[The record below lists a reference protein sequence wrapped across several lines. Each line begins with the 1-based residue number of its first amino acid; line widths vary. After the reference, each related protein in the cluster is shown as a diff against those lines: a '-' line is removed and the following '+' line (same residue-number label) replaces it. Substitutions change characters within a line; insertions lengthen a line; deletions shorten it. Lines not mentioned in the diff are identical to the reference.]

1 MMAKKIILIL
11 LGISIFGQLSAQ
23 SWKKLNKAADELL
36 KQGKYEEAAA
46 NYEQAWQKKQGK
58 KDLIY
63 KAGEAYYV
71 VRDYR
76 KAAEAYQHVK
86 DENNSYPLVGLKY
99 ARSLKQDGQYEKSI
113 EAFQSFADKYT
124 GDGKAILEDVINTEI
139 KGAELGL
146 TLPAQADRSI
156 EVLYPGAEIN
166 SDDAEFAPF
175 PVGPEQIYFSS
186 SMGGKARV
194 YSSRKIGDRWTKAG
208 TPGNFPIISQGQ
220 YANAMITAD
229 GERMYFTICSNDN
242 YWDDLNTRCE
252 IFVTKKEGT
261 AWSQPERLPD
271 YINMKGV
278 TATHP
283 YAVQQAGQE
292 ILYFASNRDGGR
304 GGMDIWYAARDLG
317 ADGTDFTFPINLG
330 ATINTLGDEIT
341 PFYNMDEGALYFSS
355 NGQVSI
361 GGFDVFKSRGEETTW
376 GPSENVGMPI
386 NSPADDY
393 YFIKNANSSGGFIVS
408 NRAFGGEKTNTTN
421 ADIFELQ
428 MGGKRLSLKGNAYD
442 QESGGLL
449 NNVSV
454 SLYQVFDDG
463 SDNLLISKDFASGSY
478 SFELLPNRHFRVEI
492 GKQGYLVSTYE
503 FVTNDPNTYTYGQ
516 PVFLERG
523 MDDEPMVMEPVDP
536 GTTPVDPNPNPNRPT
551 TDIPNTPLSE
561 PGVTYTARGTSA
573 KDNLEYVT
581 SAPQHR
587 GVYYKIQIAAVKK
600 FDPNNSKYAAISSLG
615 RFDTED
621 IPSRGLTR
629 VLLAEFFSEE
639 DAESALRSIKSNGFS
654 NAYLVKYED
663 GNRYGRVNLD

>member
-1 MMAKKIILIL
+1 MAKKIILIL

-23 SWKKLNKAADELL
+23 SWRKLSKEADDLL

-63 KAGEAYYV
+63 KAGEAYYII
-71 VRDYR
+71 RDYR

-86 DENNSYPLVGLKY
+86 DENNNYPLVGLKY
-99 ARSLKQDGQYEKSI
+99 ARSLKQDGQYDKAI
-113 EAFQSFADKYT
+113 EAFQSFGDNYT
-124 GDGKAILEDVINTEI
+124 GDGKAILQDVINTEI
-139 KGAELGL
+139 KGAELGMA
-146 TLPAQADRSI
+146 LPAQADRSI
-156 EVLYPGAEIN
+156 EVLYPGSEIN
-166 SDDAEFAPF
+166 SDAAEFAPF
-175 PVGPEQIYFSS
+175 PVGAEQIYFSS

-194 YSSRKIGDRWTKAG
+194 YSSRKIGDSWTKAG

-220 YANAMITAD
+220 YANATITQD

-252 IFVTKKEGT
+252 IFVTKREGT
-261 AWSQPERLPD
+261 TWSQPERLPD

-283 YAVQQAGQE
+283 FAVQQNGQE

-304 GGMDIWYAARDLG
+304 GGMDIWYAARDM
-317 ADGTDFTFPINLG
+317 GTDNNDFTFPINLG

-341 PFYNMDEGALYFSS
+341 PFYSMDQGALYFAS
-355 NGQVSI
+355 NGLVSI
-361 GGFDVFKSRGEETTW
+361 GGFDIFKSRGEETTW
-376 GPSENVGMPI
+376 SPAENAGMPI

-393 YFIKNANSSGGFIVS
+393 FYIKNPNGASAFVVS
-408 NRAFGGEKTNTTN
+408 NRVFGGEKNNTTDT
-421 ADIFELQ
+421 DIFELQ
-428 MGGKRLSLKGNAYD
+428 MGGKRISLKGNAYD

-449 NNVSV
+449 NNITV
-454 SLYQVFDDG
+454 SLYQIFDDG

-478 SFELLPNRHFRVEI
+478 NFELLPNRSFRVEI
-492 GKQGYLVSTYE
+492 SRDGYQAGSYQ
-503 FVTNDPNTYTYGQ
+503 FVTDDPNTFTYGQ
-516 PVFLERG
+516 PVFLAKG

-536 GTTPVDPNPNPNRPT
+536 GTPPVNPNRNPTNTRPT
-551 TDIPNTPLSE
+551 TSPEPPLSE

-587 GVYYKIQIAAVKK
+587 GVYYKIQIAAVKT
-600 FDPNNSKYAAISSLG
+600 FDPNNSKYAAISSIG
-615 RFDTED
+615 RFDTEE

-629 VLLAEFFSEE
+629 VLVAEFFSQE
-639 DAESALRSIKSNGFS
+639 DAESALQSIQNSGFS